1 MPHTT
6 LLQDD
11 PLSDFAL
18 REPSFDDQAKRLF
31 VSGSGPAV
39 IVLAEMPGISPHIT
53 RFARWVRDAGFTV
66 YMPSLFGKDGAV
78 VSADEGAAVFR
89 KACVSAEFRALVA
102 GQSSYCAF
110 RSPLTK
116 PEAPSRRSR
125 RMTIVPW
132 DWLRAST

>member
-1 MPHTT
+1 MPHIT
-6 LLQDD
+6 LLQDA

-31 VSGSGPAV
+31 VSDSGPAV

-78 VSADEGAAVFR
+78 VAAVLR
-89 KACVSAEFRALVA
+89 KACVSAEFRALAA

-125 RMTIVPW
+125 RMTIAPW
-132 DWLRAST
+132 D